1 MMTVK
6 TRVNRLLAPGLALS
20 LLLAGCGD
28 LTAREKG
35 AIGGGA
41 IGMGSGA
48 IIGGDATGA
57 IVGGAVGAAGGAL
70 LGDKV
75 FKDDPKSKR

>member
-1 MMTVK
+1 MNVT
-6 TRVNRLLAPGLALS
+6 TRVKWNLAPALVLAFV
-20 LLLAGCGD
+20 LAGCGE

-35 AIGGGA
+35 AIAGGA

-48 IIGGDATGA
+48 IIGGDVTGA
-57 IVGGAVGAAGGAL
+57 VVGGAVGAAGGAL

-75 FKDDPKSKR
+75 FKDDPKR